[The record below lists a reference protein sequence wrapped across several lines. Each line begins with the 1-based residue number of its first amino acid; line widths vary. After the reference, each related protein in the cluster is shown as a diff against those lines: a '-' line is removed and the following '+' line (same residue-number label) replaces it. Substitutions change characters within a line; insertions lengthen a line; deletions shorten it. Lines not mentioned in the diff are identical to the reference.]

1 MLSVPIFNYN
11 ILAIHIYRVL
21 RGLCYGKKFSALA
34 GLCGV
39 LVPLIGLGTVF
50 LAVSYSPNFN
60 WTINWISDL
69 AGIYVSPMFPSR
81 PDVSTPTTAM
91 ILNTGLLLS
100 GIFSFLFAIGLW
112 NSMKIPSGRIGS
124 LIIII
129 ASIALFNIGLFPEPT
144 GIPHVIA
151 SLSYFILAP
160 IGILYIGAALMDS
173 GHKPLGYSMLILG
186 IIGIIFGGP
195 LVYFGAIPELISIIS
210 VSIFLLIIGIR
221 MYRRA
226 PKPIM

>member
-1 MLSVPIFNYN
+1 M
-11 ILAIHIYRVL
+11 
-21 RGLCYGKKFSALA
+21 KKNFSAVA

-39 LVPLIGLGTVF
+39 LVPLIGLSTIF
-50 LAVSYSPNFN
+50 LAVSYSPNFD
-60 WTINWISDL
+60 WVENWISDL
-69 AGIYVSPMFPSR
+69 AGIYISPIFPSR

-100 GIFSFLFAIGLW
+100 GIFSFVFAVGLW
-112 NSMKIPSGRIGS
+112 KSMKIPSGRIGS

-151 SLSYFILAP
+151 SLTYFILGP
-160 IGILYIGAALMDS
+160 IGILCIGAAAMDS
-173 GHKPLGYSMLILG
+173 GQKLLGYSMLILG

-195 LVYFGAIPELISIIS
+195 LVFFGAIPELISIIT
-210 VSIFLLIIGIR
+210 VSIFLLIFGIR

-226 PKPIM
+226 PKPIL